1 MLKTQWKV
9 WKDTRFYHKIWV
21 RFPHFIPE
29 IPHILGF
36 GFEKKCDFPAES
48 PRYAFTFLMIS
59 LTVSRRC

>member
-29 IPHILGF
+29 FPHILGF
-36 GFEKKCDFPAES
+36 GLEKSVTFP
-48 PRYAFTFLMIS
+48 PNLPVM
-59 LTVSRRC
+59 LSRF